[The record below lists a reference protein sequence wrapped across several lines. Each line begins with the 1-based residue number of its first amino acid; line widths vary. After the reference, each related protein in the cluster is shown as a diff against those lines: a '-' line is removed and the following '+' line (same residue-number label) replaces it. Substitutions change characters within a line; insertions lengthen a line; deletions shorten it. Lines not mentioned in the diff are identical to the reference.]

1 MKKLLLLPCL
11 AAALMAAD
19 VSGTWKGSVVVDD
32 PTSGSTI
39 DTQVRAELAQKAD
52 TVTGAIGRQEDQS
65 GESIKNAKLDGTR
78 LTFEVSSAEANGLIK
93 FTLTLDGDRLD
104 GEMSGT
110 MDGTAISGK
119 VHLKRQAAH

>member
-11 AAALMAAD
+11 AATLMAAD
-19 VSGTWKGSVVVDD
+19 VSGKWKGSVVVDD

-39 DTQVRAELAQKAD
+39 DTQVRADLRQKAD
-52 TVTGAIGRQEDQS
+52 AITGAIGRQEDQT
-65 GESIKNAKLDGTR
+65 GESIRNARLDGQR
-78 LTFEVSSAEANGLIK
+78 LTFEVSSTEANGLLK

-119 VHLKRQAAH
+119 VHLARPH